1 MIWELWYGFRV
12 GLRVGLRVIVRIGSD
27 TWNPT
32 KGRKLW
38 HFYSLYERYGLGLGL
53 ELGLG
58 LVLGS
63 GLGLGLGL
71 GVAPNA
77 GLHCFLPKGESCALQ
92 ESRAHR
98 IKAKLLSF

>member
-1 MIWELWYGFRV
+1 M
-12 GLRVGLRVIVRIGSD
+12 IGSD

-38 HFYSLYERYGLGLGL
+38 HFYSLYESYGLGLGL

-77 GLHCFLPKGESCALQ
+77 GLHCFLPEGESCGT
-92 ESRAHR
+92 ECWTP
-98 IKAKLLSF
+98 LLSPEGRKLWHSLFIWGLGLGWVLGLGFG